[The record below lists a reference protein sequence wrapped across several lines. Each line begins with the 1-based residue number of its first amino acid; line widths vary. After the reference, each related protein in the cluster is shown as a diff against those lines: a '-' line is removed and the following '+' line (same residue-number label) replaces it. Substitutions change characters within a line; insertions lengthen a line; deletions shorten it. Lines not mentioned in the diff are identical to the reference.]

1 MFVITWDP
9 LELDDARPP
18 AFATANS
25 DELCVYVPFWS
36 LEGLAERRGTDVA
49 EVFGWL
55 CGCAVVTA
63 AEYQRDVIAG
73 RHARLVAS
81 GEVPDL
87 LAGALEDESSEAVLG
102 RLAKIEVKG
111 GGWDEIGLGAITD
124 TVQQAYGPVAFDRSL
139 VELAMLPT
147 PRQGCPACAGRRF
160 NFPADLNEQALYMC
174 GPHQK
179 EMQRVT
185 RERLVRAEQSNRP
198 GWNAITDASIRRER
212 PILPFGLASKIRAHT
227 GQPGPELLRL
237 LAQAQEQFSGQPQEF
252 YAAIG
257 EKSVRAGRPPHWMQT
272 LVHDLA
278 SAGLIEE
285 ALAAAE
291 TLADYEPL
299 WSGRWYDDSLT
310 ALATAMTT
318 GAIGEDR
325 VRFQVQFVKDLCP
338 GNPSVQMHA
347 GDVYHALDEPES
359 ALAAYGNARSLF
371 SGNCCIPGSVLVG
384 SARTTWS
391 SISGA
396 RLRSATWRLR
406 KHWETFS
413 ATTRSGWCDKMRRR
427 RLTSWWTKKKAV
439 VTVPGVTGAPED
451 GTRRSDRSRYF
462 GAVPPAAHHDPDR
475 AEGAGR

>member
-1 MFVITWDP
+1 VGDYSRFLSDPPVRDKRLLELSLGWTGLSGARARMAEFLRVFVITWDP

-49 EVFGWL
+49 EVLGWL
-55 CGCAVVTA
+55 GGCAVVTA

-87 LAGALEDESSEAVLG
+87 LAGALEDQSSEAVLG

-160 NFPADLNEQALYMC
+160 NFPADLNEQAVYMC
-174 GPHQK
+174 GPHQR
-179 EMQRVT
+179 EVQRVT

-227 GQPGPELLRL
+227 GKPGPELLRL
-237 LAQAQEQFSGQPQEF
+237 LAQAQEQFSGQPEEF

-291 TLADYEPL
+291 TLADFEPL
-299 WSGRWYDDSLT
+299 WSGRWYDDCLT

-359 ALAAYGNARSLF
+359 ALAAYENARSLAVAQRDLEVRRAVASRITALIG
-371 SGNCCIPGSVLVG
+371 SGNEA
-384 SARTTWS
+384 SAQQVIRVQRRVQ
-391 SISGA
+391 A
-396 RLRSATWRLR
+396 RR
-406 KHWETFS
+406 K
-413 ATTRSGWCDKMRRR
+413 RRR
-427 RLTSWWTKKKAV
+427 
-439 VTVPGVTGAPED
+439 
-451 GTRRSDRSRYF
+451 
-462 GAVPPAAHHDPDR
+462 
-475 AEGAGR
+475 